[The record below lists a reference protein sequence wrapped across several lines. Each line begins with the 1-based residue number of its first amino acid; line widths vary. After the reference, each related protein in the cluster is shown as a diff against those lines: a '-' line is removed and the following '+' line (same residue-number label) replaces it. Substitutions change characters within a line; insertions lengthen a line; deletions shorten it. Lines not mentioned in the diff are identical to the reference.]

1 MSNNQEND
9 KEESDDREQV
19 SVRTPPEM
27 KERWRNWINDDQTPH
42 NTYNDLIR
50 TAVEDYIHRD
60 DGVADDA
67 KEASAV
73 ADELHRLRSSID
85 NLEASFDEL
94 DTLDQGDVDDSVDST
109 VRQLLYT
116 VLLNND
122 DVDGI
127 ELNK

>member
-1 MSNNQEND
+1 MSKGATTEN
-9 KEESDDREQV
+9 KL
-19 SVRTPPEM
+19 VRTSPEM
-27 KERWRNWINDDQTPH
+27 KERWRNWINNDQTPH

-50 TAVEDYIHRD
+50 TAVEDYIHRS

-67 KEASAV
+67 TESAAV
-73 ADELHRLRSSID
+73 ADELHRLRSSIE
-85 NLEASFDEL
+85 NLETSFDEL
-94 DTLDQGDVDDSVDST
+94 DTLEQSDVDDSVDST

>member
-1 MSNNQEND
+1 MSKGATTEN
-9 KEESDDREQV
+9 KL
-19 SVRTPPEM
+19 VRTSPEM
-27 KERWRNWINDDQTPH
+27 KERWRNWLNNDQTPH

-50 TAVEDYIHRD
+50 TAVEDYIHRS

-67 KEASAV
+67 TESAAV
-73 ADELHRLRSSID
+73 ADELHRLRSSIE
-85 NLEASFDEL
+85 NLETSFDEL
-94 DTLDQGDVDDSVDST
+94 DTLEQSDVDDSVDST